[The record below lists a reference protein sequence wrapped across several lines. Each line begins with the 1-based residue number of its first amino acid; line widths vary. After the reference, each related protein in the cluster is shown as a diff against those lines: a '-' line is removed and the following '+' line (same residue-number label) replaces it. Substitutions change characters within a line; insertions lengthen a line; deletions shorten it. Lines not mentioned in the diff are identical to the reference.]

1 MRSMRFSVAPL
12 VLMLAALFTTP
23 AHARDDNPE
32 LTRLAAQDQQ
42 DRAEREGEWDDNA
55 RRRRVLELIATDA
68 VVTPRDK
75 LNAALIL
82 QHTPGA
88 VCDGKLVSTNPEHY
102 LLAHH
107 YAKAAFDAGLTDA
120 GMLVAVTIDRYL
132 AFTEG
137 RQRYGT
143 TQLLD
148 LSSGQMYLPAVDRT
162 VTDEERARYGVPP
175 LATLLQQAPER
186 APPTP

>member
-1 MRSMRFSVAPL
+1 MRLIAFPF
-12 VLMLAALFTTP
+12 VLLFALLCASP

-32 LTRLAAQDQQ
+32 LARLAAQDQE
-42 DRAEREGEWDDNA
+42 DRAEKEGEWDDNA
-55 RRRRVLELIATDA
+55 RRRRVLELIAADA

-75 LNAALIL
+75 LHAALIL

-107 YAKAAFDAGLTDA
+107 YAKAAFDAGLEDA
-120 GMLVAVTIDRYL
+120 GVLVASTIDRYL

-143 TQLLD
+143 SQLLD
-148 LSSGQMYLPAVDRT
+148 LQTGQMYLPKIDRS

-175 LATLLQQAPER
+175 LATLLTQAPER
-186 APPTP
+186 DPPAP

>member
-1 MRSMRFSVAPL
+1 MRLIALSTL
-12 VLMLAALFTTP
+12 LMLAALFASPT
-23 AHARDDNPE
+23 HAATDNPE
-32 LTRLAAQDQQ
+32 LMRLAAQDQQ

-88 VCDGKLVSTNPEHY
+88 VCDGKLVSSNPEHY

-120 GMLVAVTIDRYL
+120 GVLVAVTIDRYL
-132 AFTEG
+132 SFTEG

-143 TQLLD
+143 SQLLD
-148 LSSGQMYLPAVDRT
+148 LSTGQMYLPTIDRT
-162 VTDEERARYGVPP
+162 VTDAERAKYGVAP

-186 APPTP
+186 DPPAP